1 MNVPFCQAPLSGVYY
16 ISMIASISGTILAKG
31 DRFLVIE
38 TGGLGYRVFATTAM
52 LDSAQDD
59 GNIKLFTYHH
69 VSETAS
75 DLFGFPTLTEVEF
88 FEMLL
93 SVSGIGPRTALSVM
107 NVARLPDLKTAILK
121 NDASLLTAVSGI
133 GKKTAER
140 IVLEL
145 RGKIEAG
152 SSVDAAGTEED
163 ATVIDAL
170 VALGYSRAHARDAM
184 QKLPPEVHGVSDRV
198 REALKHMGRHGK

>member
-1 MNVPFCQAPLSGVYY
+1 
-16 ISMIASISGTILAKG
+16 MIASISGTITAKG

-38 TGGLGYRVFATTAM
+38 TGGLGYQVFVTTAT
-52 LDSAQDD
+52 LGSAQE
-59 GNIKLFTYHH
+59 GENVKLFTYHH

-75 DLFGFPTLTEVEF
+75 DLFGFPTLADVEF

-93 SVSGIGPRTALSVM
+93 GISGIGPRTALAVM
-107 NVARLPDLKTAILK
+107 NVAKLPDLKTAILK
-121 NDASLLTAVSGI
+121 NDASLLTTVSGI

-145 RGKIEAG
+145 RGKIEAA
-152 SSVDAAGTEED
+152 SSDEAAGTEED

-170 VALGYSRAHARDAM
+170 VALGYSRAQARSAL
-184 QKLPPEVHGVSDRV
+184 QKLPPSLNGVSDRV
-198 REALKHMGRHGK
+198 REALKHMGRHAE